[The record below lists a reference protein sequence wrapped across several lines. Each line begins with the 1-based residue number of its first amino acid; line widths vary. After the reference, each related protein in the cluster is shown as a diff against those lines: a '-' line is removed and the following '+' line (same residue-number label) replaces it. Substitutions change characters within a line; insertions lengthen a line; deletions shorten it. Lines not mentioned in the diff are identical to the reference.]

1 MGHTIARSTSC
12 FTSVCATVSSKS
24 DEQHRL
30 IRHPQHGFPCSRIC
44 PPFHPAG
51 PARGRI
57 LIVSRMDLWSV
68 HLRLCR
74 AFNAASS
81 LLAQPQ
87 LLAFAKDAVAVL
99 SQLARNRS
107 RYQQTPWVYG
117 SNYHSCMSAFATTL
131 YAPSRSGFGSNACA
145 ASQRTAHES
154 LHKPVIPSAEAEGLA
169 QTLQHAAAFQL
180 LAYLH
185 CNLCAVFVVTRS
197 ILGSGS
203 GKDNSIGLR
212 QAFSIWLYDHH
223 RTKVLTMSN
232 ARYTTCAI
240 AIQPASKFPV
250 LSPSAT
256 EDQQLLADF

>member
-1 MGHTIARSTSC
+1 MALALS
-12 FTSVCATVSSKS
+12 SVAQQPSFECTWGIHADRRAASHLFVRQYLAKS
-24 DEQHRL
+24 AEQHRL

-44 PPFHPAG
+44 PPCHPAG

-57 LIVSRMDLWSV
+57 LSVSRMDLWSV
-68 HLRLCR
+68 HLRLCC

-117 SNYHSCMSAFATTL
+117 SNYHRCMLAFATTL
-131 YAPSRSGFGSNACA
+131 YAPSRSGFGNNACA

-185 CNLCAVFVVTRS
+185 CNLCAVFRC
-197 ILGSGS
+197 
-203 GKDNSIGLR
+203 NSINSWLR
-212 QAFSIWLYDHH
+212 KRQRQQH
-223 RTKVLTMSN
+223 RTETGILH
-232 ARYTTCAI
+232 
-240 AIQPASKFPV
+240 
-250 LSPSAT
+250 
-256 EDQQLLADF
+256 LAL